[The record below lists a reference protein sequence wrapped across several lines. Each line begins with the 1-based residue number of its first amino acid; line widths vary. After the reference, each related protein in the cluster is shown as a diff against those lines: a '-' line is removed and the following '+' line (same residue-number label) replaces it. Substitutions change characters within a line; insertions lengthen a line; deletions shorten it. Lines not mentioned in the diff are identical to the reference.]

1 MRSFR
6 LVSIL
11 ILAAA
16 ACGGGNGTEP
26 LFPERP
32 ECDGESIVPLAG
44 QHAMV
49 ISFLEV
55 GALEDGFDLDK
66 DGEPD
71 NQLAGIGGLARGA
84 IEDAFESFDIVI
96 PLEFFDAGDQVA
108 ADECVKFAIY
118 LGSYKLDEDGDG
130 SDTATDGGDCNDQ
143 DGAIGPGVAEVPD
156 NLKDDDC
163 DGLADETDVETDGGI
178 MTVPS
183 DNTDDADEDGVTIA
197 DGDCDDTN
205 AAVLGPDAAE
215 VCGDGLDNDC
225 DGVADFGDDG
235 AGNPACSP
243 FDDTPDLLGLDPL
256 GFDSSGRPII
266 AFTAGS
272 VLDAGGRF
280 ELEAGPSIFSVSIPI
295 QGDISLQ
302 LQITGASIV
311 GELVMTPGGW
321 AIRNGRLGGVID
333 AHTSDQIS
341 GLDVEEIGLSPEDTF
356 LDATYAN
363 ILGTIIGL
371 PKVVVDGVECQTPD
385 IDVDGDGLEAF
396 CDTNPTDDVAQVD
409 MCVDGN
415 GEVILDEVDGNG
427 EVTRHCTEATDADGN
442 LRFRDGISVEINFE
456 TVPAVLPD
464 ALPPLP

>member
-1 MRSFR
+1 MRSSR
-6 LVSIL
+6 LVSTL
-11 ILAAA
+11 FLAAA
-16 ACGGGNGTEP
+16 ACGGGDGNQS

-44 QHAMV
+44 KHAMV
-49 ISFLEV
+49 IAFLEI
-55 GALEDGFDLDK
+55 GALEDGFDLDN

-71 NQLAGIGGLARGA
+71 NQLAGIGGLAGEA
-84 IEDAFESFDIVI
+84 IEGALEDFEIII
-96 PLEFFDAGDQVA
+96 PLEFFDASDEVS

-118 LGSYKLDEDGDG
+118 LGAFKRDDDGDG
-130 SDTATDGGDCNDQ
+130 RETATGGGDCNDQ
-143 DGAIGPGVAEVPD
+143 DADIPAAAEIPD
-156 NLKDDDC
+156 NFKDDDC
-163 DGLADETDVETDGGI
+163 DGLADETDIDTDGGL

-183 DNTDDADEDGVTIA
+183 DNADDMDEDGVTIA
-197 DGDCDDTN
+197 GGDCDDTN
-205 AAVLGPDAAE
+205 PAVLGPGAVE

-243 FDDTPDLLGLDPL
+243 FDDTPDLVGLDPL
-256 GFDSSGRPII
+256 GFDGDGKPVI

-272 VLDAGGRF
+272 LTDAGGRY
-280 ELEAGPSIFSVSIPI
+280 ELEAGPSLFSVSLPVIN
-295 QGDISLQ
+295 DASLQ
-302 LQITGASIV
+302 LQITGATIL
-311 GELVMTPGGW
+311 GEVVMTPGGW

-341 GLDVEEIGLSPEDTF
+341 GLEVAEIGLRPEDTF

-363 ILGTIIGL
+363 LLGTFIGL
-371 PKVVVDGVECQTPD
+371 SKVRVDGIECQTPD

-396 CDTNPTDDVAQVD
+396 CDTNPDDDVKQVD

-415 GEVILDEVDGNG
+415 GDIILDEVGAGG
-427 EVTRHCTEATDADGN
+427 EVTKHCTEATDADGN

-464 ALPPLP
+464 ALPPRP

>member
-1 MRSFR
+1 
-6 LVSIL
+6 
-11 ILAAA
+11 
-16 ACGGGNGTEP
+16 
-26 LFPERP
+26 
-32 ECDGESIVPLAG
+32 
-44 QHAMV
+44 MV
-49 ISFLEV
+49 ISFLEI
-55 GALEDGFDLDK
+55 GTLEDGFDLDK

-71 NQLAGIGGLARGA
+71 NQLAGVGGLAGGA
-84 IEDAFESFDIVI
+84 IEGAFEDFEIVI
-96 PLEFFDAGDQVA
+96 PLEVFDAGDQVA
-108 ADECVKFAIY
+108 ADECVKLAIY

-130 SDTATDGGDCNDQ
+130 SETASGGGDCNDH
-143 DGAIGPGVAEVPD
+143 DGAIRPGVAEVPD

-163 DGLADETDVETDGGI
+163 DGLADETDVETEDGI

-183 DNTDDADEDGVTIA
+183 DNADDADEDGVTIA

-205 AAVLGPDAAE
+205 PAVLGPDAAE

-256 GFDSSGRPII
+256 GFDSAGKPII

-272 VLDAGGRF
+272 VVDAGGRF
-280 ELEAGPSIFSVSIPI
+280 EIEAGPSIFSINIPVI
-295 QGDISLQ
+295 NDVNLQ
-302 LQITGASIV
+302 LQITGATIL
-311 GELVMTPGGW
+311 GELEMTSAGW

-341 GLDVEEIGLSPEDTF
+341 GLDVAEIGLSPEDTF

-363 ILGTIIGL
+363 ILGTFLGL
-371 PKVVVDGVECQTPD
+371 SKVLVDGVECQTPD

-396 CDTNPTDDVAQVD
+396 CDTDPLDDVKQVD

-415 GEVILDEVDGNG
+415 GEIILDEIDANG